1 MDRLQVIQYLINKK
15 KYKQYL
21 EIGVFNG
28 DVFFKTK
35 VSRKFAVDPLFRFV
49 KETKFKM
56 IFKNVSNLNAKYFT
70 KTSDEFFKD
79 DAPGLFFKKK
89 IDICFIDGMHEYDYV
104 LRDVSSSLN
113 YLDENGVIILHDCN
127 PLIAE
132 AEVSFEDWKNRNYS
146 GEWNGNVWKI
156 ILHLKSMRD
165 DVNVFTLDTDQGL
178 GIITKGIPKSK
189 LNYTE
194 DQIRQFTFKDID
206 ANRKEWLSLKPESY
220 LLEFFH

>member
-89 IDICFIDGMHEYDYV
+89 IDICFKIKRPKFV
-104 LRDVSSSLN
+104 QAINLLV
-113 YLDENGVIILHDCN
+113 
-127 PLIAE
+127 
-132 AEVSFEDWKNRNYS
+132 EDAIRN
-146 GEWNGNVWKI
+146 NK
-156 ILHLKSMRD
+156 
-165 DVNVFTLDTDQGL
+165 
-178 GIITKGIPKSK
+178 
-189 LNYTE
+189 
-194 DQIRQFTFKDID
+194 
-206 ANRKEWLSLKPESY
+206 SLKEDSVKLY
-220 LLEFFH
+220 KGFANE